1 MRKLLIL
8 STAIFIFVTFF
19 IGKLSSDESTSNENY
34 LTKVVDKDIYI
45 TKDNQWEKMNIKG
58 VNINGSKPG
67 KFTSDNSVTKDEY
80 LRWINL
86 IYDMGANCIRVPN
99 LLGDN
104 FYKALYE
111 FNEGKDEQIYLMQG
125 IYFDENYLEDGYD
138 IQDIDLKALFKDNIK
153 LIIDSVH
160 GNKYNL
166 KKNDILQSYDT
177 DVSKYVI
184 GYTLGI
190 EFTNNDL
197 IYTEIM
203 NEKGKYNG
211 KYIYTTDD
219 ASSAESYLAQMGDYL
234 VNYQLE
240 TYKTQPL
247 ITFIGTSDYHIAS
260 IKKNQKDD
268 SYISTELE
276 NEGRE
281 KDYVDVENIKVKD
294 KLKSGIAVSYNIF
307 PSYSEMKEYKGDMKG
322 YLEEINNYHT
332 IPVIINEFGIPSARV
347 ANDFNDNEEKAYITE
362 EEQGKLLAETYRAIK
377 DSNCVGG
384 FIFEFQDSWQRS
396 SWNTKNSRIFDRS
409 VYWSDLQT
417 YSQSFGLMAFD
428 PGKNSSISYPD
439 KSIDEWSNDDITTEE
454 ENLSLSTKS
463 DEKYLYL
470 MVKSSDNI
478 DFSKSEISIDLDV
491 TPRSGSNHS
500 SQFNL
505 NFERPVDFIINIKG
519 QEDSSVYV
527 HEYYNEFTFNKNKNK
542 NKQRPDLMQYTHDMD
557 EFSKILMEVRPKV
570 YMESSEEFLDELNY
584 EAGKLVHGD
593 GNPSSENFNS
603 VADFYIGEN
612 YVEIRIPWGLLNFMD
627 PSKRQ
632 IKDDFYEEFKIRQL
646 QISNIFVGVTIKE
659 NDSIVKRLKS
669 ESYKL
674 NGWILPKYHERLKES
689 YYILKE
695 ELTSN

>member
-1 MRKLLIL
+1 
-8 STAIFIFVTFF
+8 
-19 IGKLSSDESTSNENY
+19 
-34 LTKVVDKDIYI
+34 
-45 TKDNQWEKMNIKG
+45 
-58 VNINGSKPG
+58 
-67 KFTSDNSVTKDEY
+67 
-80 LRWINL
+80 
-86 IYDMGANCIRVPN
+86 
-99 LLGDN
+99 
-104 FYKALYE
+104 
-111 FNEGKDEQIYLMQG
+111 
-125 IYFDENYLEDGYD
+125 
-138 IQDIDLKALFKDNIK
+138 
-153 LIIDSVH
+153 
-160 GNKYNL
+160 
-166 KKNDILQSYDT
+166 
-177 DVSKYVI
+177 
-184 GYTLGI
+184 
-190 EFTNNDL
+190 
-197 IYTEIM
+197 
-203 NEKGKYNG
+203 
-211 KYIYTTDD
+211 
-219 ASSAESYLAQMGDYL
+219 
-234 VNYQLE
+234 
-240 TYKTQPL
+240 
-247 ITFIGTSDYHIAS
+247 
-260 IKKNQKDD
+260 
-268 SYISTELE
+268 
-276 NEGRE
+276 
-281 KDYVDVENIKVKD
+281 
-294 KLKSGIAVSYNIF
+294 
-307 PSYSEMKEYKGDMKG
+307 
-322 YLEEINNYHT
+322 
-332 IPVIINEFGIPSARV
+332 
-347 ANDFNDNEEKAYITE
+347 
-362 EEQGKLLAETYRAIK
+362 
-377 DSNCVGG
+377 
-384 FIFEFQDSWQRS
+384 
-396 SWNTKNSRIFDRS
+396 
-409 VYWSDLQT
+409 
-417 YSQSFGLMAFD
+417 MAFD

-646 QISNIFVGVTIKE
+646 QISIIFVGLTIKE

-674 NGWILPKYHERLKES
+674 NGWMLPKYHERLKES

>member
-45 TKDNQWEKMNIKG
+45 TKDNQWEKINIKG

-111 FNEGKDEQIYLMQG
+111 FNEGKDEPIYLMQG

-234 VNYQLE
+234 ANYQLE

-260 IKKNQKDD
+260 IRKNQKDD

-491 TPRSGSNHS
+491 TPKSGSNHS